1 MKAANHDVRRTG
13 SRRTKPL
20 RIIYR
25 SVEDLTLDP
34 GLHDLIYKFPF
45 LPLCPRSYNWQ
56 LSLWVEKENVDLWE
70 AIPELQ
76 VTSPNYQHAL
86 DEWNGFLNLPSE
98 FRIFTEKG

>member
-1 MKAANHDVRRTG
+1 MWAYAN
-13 SRRTKPL
+13 
-20 RIIYR
+20 
-25 SVEDLTLDP
+25 EDLTLDP